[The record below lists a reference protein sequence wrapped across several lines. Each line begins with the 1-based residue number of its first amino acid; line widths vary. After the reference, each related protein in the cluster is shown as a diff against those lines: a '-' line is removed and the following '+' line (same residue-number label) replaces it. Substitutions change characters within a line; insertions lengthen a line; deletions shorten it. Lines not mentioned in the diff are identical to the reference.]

1 MIMSNNQ
8 RVILDAV
15 TYPMLWILDR
25 SILSGIA
32 PGTSIGFSVVETVD
46 QKSLR
51 FNGDPGT
58 VRCEAVLG
66 GQSPQNFQAMTSGRM
81 IVMGKMVENRSH
93 RRNFICFSAE
103 VLT

>member
-1 MIMSNNQ
+1 MAMLNNQ
-8 RVILDAV
+8 RLILEV

-32 PGTSIGFSVVETVD
+32 PGTSIDFSVVETVD

-93 RRNFICFSAE
+93 KRNFMCFSAE

>member
-1 MIMSNNQ
+1 MAMLNNQ
-8 RVILDAV
+8 RLILEV

-32 PGTSIGFSVVETVD
+32 PGT
-46 QKSLR
+46 SLR

-81 IVMGKMVENRSH
+81 IVMGKMVENRLH
-93 RRNFICFSAE
+93 KRNFMCFSAE